1 MTFRTSLLL
10 LLTLSYASPALAAW
24 GEAWGTMVW
33 GLPISV
39 PTLPGLGLIVLAM
52 AFSGSAAWML
62 RKRRGALSLPVLRV
76 PLTSYARFAERL
88 ANSGQFDDAEK
99 ILNPS
104 REVATKGNHRG

>member
-1 MTFRTSLLL
+1 MMFRTSLLL
-10 LLTLSYASPALAAW
+10 LLSLSYASPALAAW

-39 PTLPGLGLIVLAM
+39 PTLQGFGLIVLAL
-52 AFSGSAAWML
+52 AFSGSAAWLL
-62 RKRRGALSLPVLRV
+62 RKRSGGL
-76 PLTSYARFAERL
+76 
-88 ANSGQFDDAEK
+88 GQFDDAEK